1 MSRSTQFCGSKG
13 GDGAAVPLDPADV
26 IYVNAGATE
35 NDNPIVPTCRS
46 VERRAQRQSR
56 MPPAKRWHRRSRR
69 NASLTERAR
78 RYPSGG
84 GTIATAPASAGLPP
98 RSFCLIIGGRSSP
111 RLWGQGWVE
120 DLSTRPERQRPRT
133 RRLCEFARIP
143 AAPRSGAR

>member
-1 MSRSTQFCGSKG
+1 MQRVAVIGNSGGKSLLARQIAERFRLPYVEIDTILRQQGWG

-98 RSFCLIIGGRSSP
+98 RSFCLIIGGRTSP
-111 RLWGQGWVE
+111 RLWGAGV
-120 DLSTRPERQRPRT
+120 
-133 RRLCEFARIP
+133 
-143 AAPRSGAR
+143 G